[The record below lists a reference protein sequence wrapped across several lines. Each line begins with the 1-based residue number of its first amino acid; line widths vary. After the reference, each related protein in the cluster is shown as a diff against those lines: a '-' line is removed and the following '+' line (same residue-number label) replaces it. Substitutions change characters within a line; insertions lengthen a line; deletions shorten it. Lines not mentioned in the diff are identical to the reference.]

1 MVEEGESS
9 EELCTFEE
17 LDLSD
22 YDSDFDADYS
32 PSEESSEDELEFCT
46 DAAESSEA
54 EDSESS

>member
-1 MVEEGESS
+1 MEEGESS

-22 YDSDFDADYS
+22 YDSDFDADYT

-46 DAAESSEA
+46 DAAESSEV
-54 EDSESS
+54 EDSESA